1 MQPILGGIQEDN
13 EGDHGDKYNAYDGEV
28 EVEEVDDGDGDEVDD
43 DGGGRQPFPGW
54 WGVMASLI
62 GSSTLLLQHFEHK
75 SKKSLRTKTKSN
87 QQI

>member
-43 DGGGRQPFPGW
+43 DGGGRQPFPG
-54 WGVMASLI
+54 
-62 GSSTLLLQHFEHK
+62 
-75 SKKSLRTKTKSN
+75 
-87 QQI
+87 